1 MGMLRPDEGPH
12 ALLLQAR
19 KPMPPQNGRPDRMRS
34 PISRARGVLARREER
49 EFYLFVSPWIL
60 GFLFLT
66 AGPMIL
72 SLIISFTDWDVV
84 TSPKWLGLE
93 NYRRLWNDLWNP
105 SRLVL
110 FRQSLKVTTIYALL
124 EVPLRLAVNLF
135 GAMLLNQKLRGM
147 QAFRA
152 MLYSPTVVPA
162 VASAMV
168 WIWIM
173 LPHGGLL
180 SLIFNVFGLPDQRLL
195 FDHNTALITIIIM
208 GLWGFGTG
216 MLIFL
221 AGLQSIPQHLYEA
234 AEIDGAS
241 VFARFRYVTLP
252 MLSPVIFFNLVTG
265 VMANFQAF
273 DGAFLITQ
281 GGPNYATHFYVLN
294 LYNFGFRYF
303 RMGMASAMAWVLF
316 FIIMAFTL
324 LIVRSS
330 AAWVYYEGEVRG
342 R

>member
-1 MGMLRPDEGPH
+1 
-12 ALLLQAR
+12 
-19 KPMPPQNGRPDRMRS
+19 
-34 PISRARGVLARREER
+34 
-49 EFYLFVSPWIL
+49 
-60 GFLFLT
+60 
-66 AGPMIL
+66 MIL

-147 QAFRA
+147 PAFRA

-180 SLIFNVFGLPDQRLL
+180 SLILNVFGLPDQRLL
-195 FDHNTALITIIIM
+195 FDPNTALITIIIM

>member
-1 MGMLRPDEGPH
+1 MSWNVLRLPW
-12 ALLLQAR
+12 A
-19 KPMPPQNGRPDRMRS
+19 KPKAAVRRTRS
-34 PISRARGVLARREER
+34 RQARREEL
-49 EFYLFVSPWIL
+49 EFYLFISPWIV

-66 AGPMIL
+66 AGPMLL
-72 SLIISFTDWDVV
+72 SLVVSFTEWDVV
-84 TSPKWLGLE
+84 TPAKWVGLE
-93 NYRRLWNDLWNP
+93 NYKRLWRDLWQP

-110 FRQSLKVTTIYALL
+110 FQQSLKVTTLYALL
-124 EVPLRLAVNLF
+124 EVPLRLIVNLF
-135 GAMLLNQKLRGM
+135 GAILLNQKLRGIRL
-147 QAFRA
+147 FRT

-168 WIWIM
+168 WVWIM

-180 SLIFNVFGLPDQRLL
+180 SLILNQFGLPDQRLL
-195 FDHNTALITIIIM
+195 FDQRTALITLIFM

-241 VFARFRYVTLP
+241 TWARFRHITLP
-252 MLSPVIFFNLVTG
+252 MLSPVIFFNLVTS
-265 VMANFQAF
+265 VMGNFQAF
-273 DGAFLITQ
+273 DPAFLITE
-281 GGPNYATHFYVLN
+281 GGPNYATYFYVLN

-303 RMGMASAMAWVLF
+303 KMGLATAMAWVLF

>member
-1 MGMLRPDEGPH
+1 MAWNAQRLPWAKSKAAER
-12 ALLLQAR
+12 
-19 KPMPPQNGRPDRMRS
+19 
-34 PISRARGVLARREER
+34 RARGRQARREEW
-49 EFYLFVSPWIL
+49 EFYLFISPWII

-66 AGPMIL
+66 AGPMLL
-72 SLIISFTDWDVV
+72 SLLVSFTEWDVV
-84 TSPKWLGLE
+84 TPAKWVGLE
-93 NYRRLWNDLWNP
+93 NYKRLWRDLWQP

-110 FRQSLKVTTIYALL
+110 FQQSLKVTALYALL
-124 EVPLRLAVNLF
+124 EVPLRLLVNLF
-135 GAMLLNQKLRGM
+135 GAILLNQKLRGIRL
-147 QAFRA
+147 FRT

-168 WIWIM
+168 WVWIM

-180 SLIFNVFGLPDQRLL
+180 SLILNTFGLPDQRLL
-195 FDHNTALITIIIM
+195 FDQRTALITIILM

-241 VFARFRYVTLP
+241 VWARFRHITLP
-252 MLSPVIFFNLVTG
+252 MLSPVIFFNLVTS
-265 VMANFQAF
+265 VMGNFQAF
-273 DGAFLITQ
+273 DPAFLITE

-294 LYNFGFRYF
+294 LYNFGFRYLK
-303 RMGMASAMAWVLF
+303 MGLATAMAWVLF
-316 FIIMAFTL
+316 FIIMFFTL
-324 LIVRSS
+324 FIVRSS

>member
-1 MGMLRPDEGPH
+1 MAWNAQRLPWAKSKAAER
-12 ALLLQAR
+12 
-19 KPMPPQNGRPDRMRS
+19 
-34 PISRARGVLARREER
+34 RARGRQARREER
-49 EFYLFVSPWIL
+49 EFYLFISPWII

-66 AGPMIL
+66 AGPMLL
-72 SLIISFTDWDVV
+72 SLLVSFTEWDVV
-84 TSPKWLGLE
+84 TPAKWVGLE
-93 NYRRLWNDLWNP
+93 NYKRLWRDLWQP

-110 FRQSLKVTTIYALL
+110 FQQSLKVTTLYALL
-124 EVPLRLAVNLF
+124 EVPLRLIVNLF
-135 GAMLLNQKLRGM
+135 GAILLNQKLRGIRL
-147 QAFRA
+147 FRT

-168 WIWIM
+168 WVWIM

-180 SLIFNVFGLPDQRLL
+180 SLLLNMFGLPDQRLL
-195 FDHNTALITIIIM
+195 FDQRTALITIILM

-221 AGLQSIPQHLYEA
+221 AGLQGIPQHLYEA

-241 VFARFRYVTLP
+241 VWARFRHITLP
-252 MLSPVIFFNLVTG
+252 MLSPVIFFNLVTS
-265 VMANFQAF
+265 VMGNFQAF
-273 DGAFLITQ
+273 DPAFLITE

-294 LYNFGFRYF
+294 LYNFGFRYLK
-303 RMGMASAMAWVLF
+303 MGLATAMAWILF
-316 FIIMAFTL
+316 LIIMVFTL

>member
-1 MGMLRPDEGPH
+1 MSWNVLRLPWAKSKAAE
-12 ALLLQAR
+12 R
-19 KPMPPQNGRPDRMRS
+19 
-34 PISRARGVLARREER
+34 RARGRQARREEL
-49 EFYLFVSPWIL
+49 EFYLFISPWIV

-66 AGPMIL
+66 AGPMLL
-72 SLIISFTDWDVV
+72 SLVVSFTEWDIV
-84 TSPKWLGLE
+84 TPAKWVGLE
-93 NYRRLWNDLWNP
+93 NYKRLWRDLWQP

-110 FRQSLKVTTIYALL
+110 FQQSLKVTTLYALL
-124 EVPLRLAVNLF
+124 EVPLRLIVNLF
-135 GAMLLNQKLRGM
+135 GAILLNQKLRGIRL
-147 QAFRA
+147 FRT

-168 WIWIM
+168 WVWIM

-180 SLIFNVFGLPDQRLL
+180 SLILNRFGLPDQRLL
-195 FDHNTALITIIIM
+195 FDQRTALITLIFM

-241 VFARFRYVTLP
+241 AWARFRHITLP
-252 MLSPVIFFNLVTG
+252 MLSPVIFFNLVTS
-265 VMANFQAF
+265 VMGNFQAF
-273 DGAFLITQ
+273 DPAFLITE
-281 GGPNYATHFYVLN
+281 GGPNYATYFYVLN

-303 RMGMASAMAWVLF
+303 KMGLATAMAWVLF

>member
-1 MGMLRPDEGPH
+1 MAWNAQRLPWAKSKAAER
-12 ALLLQAR
+12 
-19 KPMPPQNGRPDRMRS
+19 
-34 PISRARGVLARREER
+34 RARGRQARREEL
-49 EFYLFVSPWIL
+49 EFYLFISPWIV

-66 AGPMIL
+66 AGPMLL
-72 SLIISFTDWDVV
+72 SLVVSFTEWDVV
-84 TSPKWLGLE
+84 TPAKWVGLE
-93 NYRRLWNDLWNP
+93 NYKRLWKDLWQP

-110 FRQSLKVTTIYALL
+110 FQQSLKVTTLYALL
-124 EVPLRLAVNLF
+124 EVPLRLIVNLF
-135 GAMLLNQKLRGM
+135 GAILLNQKLRGIRL
-147 QAFRA
+147 FRT

-168 WIWIM
+168 WVWIM

-180 SLIFNVFGLPDQRLL
+180 SLILNMFGLPDQRLL
-195 FDHNTALITIIIM
+195 FDQRTALITIILM

-241 VFARFRYVTLP
+241 VWARFRHITLP
-252 MLSPVIFFNLVTG
+252 MLSPVIFFNLVTS
-265 VMANFQAF
+265 VMGNFQAF
-273 DGAFLITQ
+273 DPAFLITE
-281 GGPNYATHFYVLN
+281 GGPNYATYFYVLN

-303 RMGMASAMAWVLF
+303 KMGLATAMAWVLF
-316 FIIMAFTL
+316 LIIMIFTL

>member
-1 MGMLRPDEGPH
+1 LR
-12 ALLLQAR
+12 
-19 KPMPPQNGRPDRMRS
+19 S
-34 PISRARGVLARREER
+34 LARREER
-49 EFYLFVSPWIL
+49 EFYLFISPWIL

-66 AGPMIL
+66 AGPMVL
-72 SLIISFTDWDVV
+72 SLIISFSEWNVV
-84 TSPKWLGLE
+84 NAPKWIGLE
-93 NYRRLWNDLWNP
+93 NYRLLWQDLWQS

-110 FRQSLKVTTIYALL
+110 FQQSLKVTTLYALV
-124 EVPLRLAVNLF
+124 EVPLRMLVNLF
-135 GAMLLNQKLRGM
+135 GAMLLNQKVRGIRI
-147 QAFRA
+147 FRT
-152 MLYSPTVVPA
+152 LFYSPTVVPA

-173 LPHGGLL
+173 LPNGGLL
-180 SLIFNVFGLPDQRLL
+180 SLILNALGLPDQRLL
-195 FDHNTALITIIIM
+195 YDSDTALMTIVIM

-221 AGLQSIPQHLYEA
+221 AGLQNIPPHLYEA

-241 VFARFRYVTLP
+241 SLARFRHITLP

-265 VMANFQAF
+265 LMANFQAF
-273 DGAFLITQ
+273 DPAFLITN

-303 RMGMASAMAWVLF
+303 RMGMANAMAWVLF
-316 FIIMAFTL
+316 FIILAFTL

>member
-1 MGMLRPDEGPH
+1 ML
-12 ALLLQAR
+12 
-19 KPMPPQNGRPDRMRS
+19 
-34 PISRARGVLARREER
+34 
-49 EFYLFVSPWIL
+49 
-60 GFLFLT
+60 
-66 AGPMIL
+66 L
-72 SLIISFTDWDVV
+72 SLVVSFTEWDIV
-84 TSPKWLGLE
+84 TPAKWVGLE
-93 NYRRLWNDLWNP
+93 NYKRLWRDLWQP

-110 FRQSLKVTTIYALL
+110 FQQSLKVTTLYALL
-124 EVPLRLAVNLF
+124 EVPLRLIVNLF
-135 GAMLLNQKLRGM
+135 GAILLNQKLRGIRL
-147 QAFRA
+147 FRT

-168 WIWIM
+168 WVWIM

-180 SLIFNVFGLPDQRLL
+180 SLILNRFGLPDQRLL
-195 FDHNTALITIIIM
+195 FDQRTALITLIFV

-241 VFARFRYVTLP
+241 AWARFRHITLP
-252 MLSPVIFFNLVTG
+252 MLSPVIFFNLVTS
-265 VMANFQAF
+265 VMGNFQAF
-273 DGAFLITQ
+273 DPAFLITE
-281 GGPNYATHFYVLN
+281 GGPNYATYFYVLN

-303 RMGMASAMAWVLF
+303 KMGLATAMAWVLF